1 MDHAELLMPK
11 EMRTG
16 GEREPYTI
24 RTKLGWIARGVLREG
39 NGPRSHRIHVLT
51 VEESPLDIEFKRFW
65 DTEKFGTEEAESKK
79 KVLSEED
86 MKASGIVQTGT
97 RPLNP
102 GYEVTLPWKKNPPQ
116 LENNKQVAMQRLS
129 GLLKKFA
136 REPEY
141 ETAYR
146 IAIQKYMDD

>member
-1 MDHAELLMPK
+1 MPK

-65 DTEKFGTEEAESKK
+65 DTEKFGTEEAESKR
-79 KVLSEED
+79 KVLL
-86 MKASGIVQTGT
+86 
-97 RPLNP
+97 R
-102 GYEVTLPWKKNPPQ
+102 
-116 LENNKQVAMQRLS
+116 
-129 GLLKKFA
+129 
-136 REPEY
+136 
-141 ETAYR
+141 R
-146 IAIQKYMDD
+146 I